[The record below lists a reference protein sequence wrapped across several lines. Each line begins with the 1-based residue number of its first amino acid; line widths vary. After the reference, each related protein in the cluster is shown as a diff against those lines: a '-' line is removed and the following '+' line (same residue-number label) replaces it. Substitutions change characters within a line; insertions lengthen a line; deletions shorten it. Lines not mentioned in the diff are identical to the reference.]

1 MKTIAAIATA
11 QGSGGIGIVRISGE
25 KAIEISD
32 KVFKSIDQNKLSNQ
46 KGYRAKY
53 GYTFDKEGKID
64 ETIALIFR
72 APKSYTGEDV
82 VELSCHGGVYITR
95 RLLRAVLESGAE
107 MAGPGEFT
115 KRAFLNGKMDLT
127 QAESVMDLISA
138 KGKRANDM
146 ALSIREGSLVN
157 KIEEIKSK
165 LIEMTAHLCVW
176 ADYPEEDIQQ
186 LELKVLK
193 KDIDSIN
200 NTLQKVINN
209 YDSGCAIKEGI
220 RTVLIGKPNV
230 GKSTLMNMLSGYEK
244 SIVTDIPGTTR
255 DTIEETVMLGDIQL
269 RLIDTAGIRE
279 TENYVEKIGVDRA
292 KESIISAGLK
302 LIVIDGS
309 KEIDDE
315 DIKILEEAGNENS
328 IAIINKID
336 IDNKIDKERISKY
349 ASKVVEISAKEKK
362 GIEDLKEAVY
372 DIIGMTKID
381 ASEVIISNERQFNI
395 IKKAYKCTQEADEI
409 LKIGMTLDAI
419 TVLLQDAI
427 QELMELSGERAS
439 DKVIEEVFSKFCVGK

>member
-1 MKTIAAIATA
+1 M
-11 QGSGGIGIVRISGE
+11 S
-25 KAIEISD
+25 
-32 KVFKSIDQNKLSNQ
+32 
-46 KGYRAKY
+46 
-53 GYTFDKEGKID
+53 
-64 ETIALIFR
+64 
-72 APKSYTGEDV
+72 SY
-82 VELSCHGGVYITR
+82 
-95 RLLRAVLESGAE
+95 
-107 MAGPGEFT
+107 
-115 KRAFLNGKMDLT
+115 
-127 QAESVMDLISA
+127 
-138 KGKRANDM
+138 
-146 ALSIREGSLVN
+146 
-157 KIEEIKSK
+157 
-165 LIEMTAHLCVW
+165 
-176 ADYPEEDIQQ
+176 
-186 LELKVLK
+186 
-193 KDIDSIN
+193 
-200 NTLQKVINN
+200 
-209 YDSGCAIKEGI
+209 
-220 RTVLIGKPNV
+220 
-230 GKSTLMNMLSGYEK
+230 
-244 SIVTDIPGTTR
+244 
-255 DTIEETVMLGDIQL
+255 
-269 RLIDTAGIRE
+269 
-279 TENYVEKIGVDRA
+279 RA

-349 ASKVVEISAKEKK
+349 ASKVVEISAKEKN